1 MKKKAIGKLN
11 LHVVDMVFERSID
24 PKESL
29 KIGRKANAKKVSG
42 YYLLG
47 KLEFDD
53 GWLSANMG
61 FSTTNKKGT
70 KKLLEI
76 LEKGKIP
83 SSLVLKTLFFDFYSH
98 YKVHKEFD
106 HPITWENYDINNKV
120 RLLEFYM
127 QIIGPYS
134 PIVGNV
140 YGHSFNVLRGQ
151 DLVFEDKLY
160 VIPK

>member
-1 MKKKAIGKLN
+1 MK
-11 LHVVDMVFERSID
+11 FERAID

-29 KIGRKANAKKVSG
+29 MIGRKANARKVSG

-47 KLEFDD
+47 KLEYDN
-53 GWLSANMG
+53 GGLTANMG
-61 FSTTNKKGT
+61 FSTSCKEGT
-70 KKLLEI
+70 KQLLEI
-76 LEKGKIP
+76 LASGREP
-83 SSLVLKTLFFDFYSH
+83 SPLELKTLFFENYYEDRNR
-98 YKVHKEFD
+98 KKFD
-106 HPITWENYDINNKV
+106 HPITWENYDIDKKV
-120 RLLEFYM
+120 RILEVHIE
-127 QIIGPYS
+127 IIGPYS